1 MMLSVAVGKCLTEI
15 TGSCSSHSGDKFVFL
30 CAAGDEDFSKGFR
43 KSVYS
48 TVGVESLV
56 GCLVHMD

>member
-1 MMLSVAVGKCLTEI
+1 MMLSVAVGKGLTEI
-15 TGSCSSHSGDKFVFL
+15 TGSCSSRSGDKFVFP

-56 GCLVHMD
+56 GCLVHTD